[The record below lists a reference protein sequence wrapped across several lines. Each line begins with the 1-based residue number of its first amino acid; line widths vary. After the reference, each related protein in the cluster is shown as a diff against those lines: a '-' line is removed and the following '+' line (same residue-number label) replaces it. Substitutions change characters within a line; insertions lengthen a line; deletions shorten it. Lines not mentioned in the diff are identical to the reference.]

1 MTFSLSWLPEI
12 LKGAGLKV
20 AEQPGWLT
28 RGRGEMG
35 TVRGII
41 CHHTASGVRSG
52 NMPVLGSL
60 TNGTRRSDGSFLAGP
75 LAQLGLG
82 RDGTFYVIAAGRA
95 NHAGA
100 GTWRGLTD
108 GNFSFIGIEAENS
121 GFEDDRWPDVQMDA
135 YRRGVAAL
143 LARIGASVDMCC
155 AHKEY
160 APGRKPFDPRF
171 DMNEFRAHVAAIM
184 AGTGIVRPLIPA
196 ADKDGRA
203 TLRRG
208 ARGDPV
214 KVVQRK
220 VGAGDDGIFGPDTEA
235 RVRQFQR
242 QRGLVD
248 DGIVGPRTWAE
259 IDRP

>member
-1 MTFSLSWLPEI
+1 MAFSLSWLPEV
-12 LKGAGLKV
+12 LAKAGLKV

-35 TVRGII
+35 IVKGVM
-41 CHHTASGVRSG
+41 CHHTASGARTG
-52 NMPVLGSL
+52 NMPGLAGL
-60 TNGTRRSDGSFLAGP
+60 TNGTRRKDGSVLAGP

-100 GTWRGLTD
+100 GVFRGITT
-108 GNFSFIGIEAENS
+108 GNSSFIGIEAENS
-121 GFEDDRWPDVQMDA
+121 GFEDDKWPDVQMDA

-143 LARIGASVDMCC
+143 LARIGANANMCC

-160 APGRKPFDPRF
+160 APARKPVDPRF
-171 DMNEFRAHVAAIM
+171 DMDDFRARVAAIM
-184 AGTGIVRPLIPA
+184 AGTGTIRPLIPA
-196 ADKDGRA
+196 TDPGGRP

-208 ARGDPV
+208 GRGEPV

-220 VGAGDDGIFGPDTEA
+220 VGTEDDGIFGPDTEA
-235 RVRQFQR
+235 RVRAFQR
-242 QRGLVD
+242 EKGLVA

-259 IDRP
+259 IDKP